1 MKQTGTVFFYNLNTA
16 KGRQIRMLC
25 LKLGLQIRNVGREQ
39 YLEPVGALAGVQGFE
54 LTGEIYTGEG
64 FQDEMLVMKGFS
76 NSVLDAFLRGFR
88 TMKIAPVALKAVLTE
103 SNCGWNSLELYDELV
118 KEHEAMHS

>member
-25 LKLGLQIRNVGREQ
+25 LKLGLQIRNVDREQ
-39 YLEPVGALAGVQGFE
+39 YMEPVGALAGVQGFE

-64 FQDEMLVMKGFS
+64 FQNEMLVMKGFS
-76 NSVLDAFLRGFR
+76 NSMLDAFLRGFR

-103 SNCGWNSLELYDELV
+103 SNCSWNSLELYDELV